1 MTFSV
6 LGYCGATGM
15 VGIAIA
21 SSSIC
26 VGSDCPWVRP
36 GVGAVTVQYM
46 VDPTIGVD
54 ILNVLGSG
62 MSAASAVADVMDGR
76 SHADYRQVA
85 AIDCKGATAHFTGK
99 SVEDINAT
107 VEGKSCVASGN
118 VLGTTAVSKAMI
130 DCFEAKTSEHLA
142 ERLMGALQAGVE
154 AGGEKDPIHSAALL
168 VVHEQLWPLVNLRVD
183 WSDHRPV
190 ETLYDL
196 WSRYEPEM
204 NSYVTWAINPT
215 EA

>member
-6 LGYCGATGM
+6 LGYCRSTGM
-15 VGIAIA
+15 LGIAIA

-46 VDPTIGVD
+46 ADPTIGFE
-54 ILNVLGSG
+54 VLDLLESG
-62 MSAASAVADVMDGR
+62 MSAADAVARVIDGR
-76 SHADYRQVA
+76 PHADYRQVA
-85 AIDCKGATAHFTGK
+85 AIDCKGTTAHFTGK

-107 VEGKSCVASGN
+107 VEGKRCVASGN

-130 DCFEAKTSEHLA
+130 DGFEAKTNEHLA
-142 ERLMGALQAGVE
+142 ERLMKALQVGVDAGS
-154 AGGEKDPIHSAALL
+154 EKDPIHSAALL
-168 VVHEQLWPLVNLRVD
+168 VVHEQPWPLVNLRVD
-183 WSDHRPV
+183 WSDGRPV
-190 ETLYDL
+190 ATLCDL

-204 NSYVTWAINPT
+204 NSYVTWAVNPT
-215 EA
+215 EV

>member
-6 LGYCGATGM
+6 LGYCGSTGM
-15 VGIAIA
+15 LGIAIA

-46 VDPTIGVD
+46 ADPTIGVD
-54 ILNVLGSG
+54 ILDMMGSG
-62 MSAASAVADVMDGR
+62 MSAAGAVTKIMNGR
-76 SHADYRQVA
+76 PHADYRQVA
-85 AIDCKGATAHFTGK
+85 AIDCKGTTAHFTGK
-99 SVEDINAT
+99 NVEEITAT
-107 VEGKSCVASGN
+107 VERKSCVASGN
-118 VLGTTAVSKAMI
+118 VLGTTAVSTAMI
-130 DCFEAKTSEHLA
+130 DGFEAKTNEHLA
-142 ERLMGALQAGVE
+142 ERLMGALQAGVD

-168 VVHEQLWPLVNLRVD
+168 VVQEQPWPLVNLRVD
-183 WSDHRPV
+183 WSDRRPV

-204 NSYVTWAINPT
+204 NSYVTWAVNPT